1 MFVCK
6 MDHHRYV
13 SLEMIFILCLLSG
26 VYVFECFQQHY
37 LWFPKSVFA
46 MLLGAGMHFIVDEV
60 VFDTELF
67 LFLML
72 PPMVLR
78 SSLSIPL
85 RDVDSLRPAFVFA
98 TCGTLL
104 SCGIIT
110 WGCLCFMSFEKALL
124 LGTLLSSTDQ
134 VALTTLM
141 KYIRAKV
148 PDRVYWTL
156 QNESFINDAV
166 SITFVHLIQYSGSLV
181 HMGMFLTCVMV
192 VTCVL
197 TRWLAVLMVRYK
209 FVDPQIVLLVAL
221 MLYSVGEFLF
231 MSGILLLFLFG
242 FSIRQHAKE
251 TKKVCD
257 ILSTL
262 LEDYVY
268 LLLGSSSYT
277 FTLNKDIL
285 MGLYVCFVCWVSRV
299 CTAFMCGSAF
309 FSVREM
315 CFISMTSIRGA
326 VAVALAFSINDAY
339 IQMIVFVNVLAST
352 ILHGSTICVLPTYLH
367 LQRSSI

>member
-1 MFVCK
+1 

-13 SLEMIFILCLLSG
+13 SLEMIFILCLLCC
-26 VYVFECFQQHY
+26 VYMFECYQTHY

-85 RDVDSLRPAFVFA
+85 RDIDSLKPAFVFA
-98 TCGTLL
+98 VCGTLL

-110 WGCLCFMSFEKALL
+110 WGCLCFMSFDHALL
-124 LGTLLSSTDQ
+124 MGALLSSTDQ

-166 SITFVHLIQYSGSLV
+166 SITLVHLLQYSGSLI
-181 HMGMFLTCVMV
+181 HMGMFLSVVML

-197 TRWLAVLMVRYK
+197 TRWLAMLMVQHG
-209 FVDPQIVLLVAL
+209 FVQPQIVLLVAL
-221 MLYSVGEFLF
+221 MLYSIGEFLF

-268 LLLGSSSYT
+268 LLLGSSSYA
-277 FTLNKDIL
+277 FTLNKNIL
-285 MGLYVCFVCWVSRV
+285 IALYVCFVCWVSRI
-299 CTAFMCGSAF
+299 CTSFICGSAF
-309 FSVREM
+309 FSIREM
-315 CFISMTSIRGA
+315 CFMSMTSIRGA
-326 VAVALAFSINDAY
+326 VAVALAFSMNNMF

-352 ILHGSTICVLPTYLH
+352 IVHGSTICVLPTYLH
-367 LQRSSI
+367 LQRSTI